1 MEQHQRL
8 VKTCTLASISLA
20 SILIALKLYAWFIT
34 DSVSVLASL
43 LDSVMDL
50 LASAITF
57 VAVRFALLPPDDNHR
72 FGHGKAEPL
81 AALAQAAFIM
91 GSAMMLILHSIDIYT
106 TPRTRVQ
113 LPTIGAAITLL
124 SILMTL
130 ILVKFQHYVIQKVGS
145 EAIAADALHYK
156 GDILINLAVLVA
168 LIAAEWRW
176 FWLDPCMGFGIAAVL
191 IWGAIGIAK
200 NSLSS
205 LMDEEV
211 GPELEHCILESA
223 NSVSQCIAVREIRTR
238 RAGPQIFAQL
248 HMVFEAS
255 TPLAEAHHSGN
266 QLIEKVRQF
275 FPGVSITIHHDPYI
289 NSGEHAPK
297 GLGFDTNTKGP

>member
-8 VKTCTLASISLA
+8 VKACTWASIILAST
-20 SILIALKLYAWFIT
+20 LIALKLYAWFLT

-91 GSAMMLILHSIDIYT
+91 GSAMMLILHSVDTLT
-106 TPRTRVQ
+106 TPTTEVH
-113 LPTIGAAITLL
+113 LPKVGAAITLI
-124 SILMTL
+124 SIVLTL
-130 ILVKFQHYVIQKVGS
+130 VLVSFQHYVVKQVAS
-145 EAIAADALHYK
+145 DAIAADALHYK
-156 GDILINLAVLVA
+156 GDLLINLAVLVA
-168 LIAAEWRW
+168 LLAAEWEW
-176 FWLDPCMGFGIAAVL
+176 FWLDTCMGLGIATVL
-191 IWGAIGIAK
+191 ISGAIGIAE

-211 GPELEHCILESA
+211 GPELEHCIRESA
-223 NSVSQCIAVREIRTR
+223 SSVSQCIAVREIRTR

-255 TPLAEAHHSGN
+255 IPLAEAHQSGN
-266 QLIEKVRQF
+266 QLIEKVRQV
-275 FPGVSITIHHDPYI
+275 FPGISITIHHDPYI
-289 NSGEHAPK
+289 HRGEQ
-297 GLGFDTNTKGP
+297 